1 MSLLMIG
8 MTLSGCIGNE
18 PGDEPGD
25 DTRPVDDV
33 DIKNPDEDK
42 PPRSTIENCDG
53 INQQLITYMA
63 GADDD
68 FDTTNSDANPATPG
82 PGLSF
87 WQTNVLTGYYSTV
100 TPSGF
105 DETSVD
111 NLFLHTF
118 ALPTSGQ
125 IIDAELEMLVQG
137 IGGNVGTDSIALRF
151 DNYDSNTGIY
161 SSGNPWSNSFVNQ
174 PGTTNLFLLALDD
187 LPAHNSGNIVPPSST
202 GFPSPDSRIQEMDTH
217 RVLDVMI
224 QDDVSVDYL

>member
-1 MSLLMIG
+1 MNTKSLVFFMSLLMIG

-18 PGDEPGD
+18 PEGEYVNDPENPADINETKPGD
-25 DTRPVDDV
+25 VVDV
-33 DIKNPDEDK
+33 KNPDDEK

-53 INQQLITYMA
+53 INQELIIYKA

-100 TPSGF
+100 APSGF
-105 DETSVD
+105 DETSVN

-125 IIDAELEMLVQG
+125 IVDAELEMSVRG
-137 IGGNVGTDSIALRF
+137 IGGNVGTDSIAFRF

-161 SSGNPWSNSFVNQ
+161 SSAILGATLLSINQEVRTSSF
-174 PGTTNLFLLALDD
+174 
-187 LPAHNSGNIVPPSST
+187 
-202 GFPSPDSRIQEMDTH
+202 
-217 RVLDVMI
+217 
-224 QDDVSVDYL
+224 